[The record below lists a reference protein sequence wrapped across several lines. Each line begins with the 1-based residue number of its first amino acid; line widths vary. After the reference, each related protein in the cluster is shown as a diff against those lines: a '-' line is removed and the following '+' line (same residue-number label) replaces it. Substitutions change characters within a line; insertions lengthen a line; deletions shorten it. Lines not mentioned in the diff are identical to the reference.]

1 MYKRIYNLNMKM
13 NATEKDELSRLMHE
27 QQKSASDIIRMA
39 IKNTFDCEG
48 FERNK
53 VSINEN
59 IEYEEQRNAHCI
71 A

>member
-1 MYKRIYNLNMKM
+1 MKM

-48 FERNK
+48 FEASYDNRIYRSK
-53 VSINEN
+53 RRSIFD
-59 IEYEEQRNAHCI
+59 
-71 A
+71 

>member
-39 IKNTFDCEG
+39 IKNTVDCEW
-48 FERNK
+48 FEASYDN
-53 VSINEN
+53 SIYRSKRRS
-59 IEYEEQRNAHCI
+59 IFD
-71 A
+71 

>member
-1 MYKRIYNLNMKM
+1 M

-48 FERNK
+48 FEASYDN
-53 VSINEN
+53 SI
-59 IEYEEQRNAHCI
+59 YRSKRRSVFD
-71 A
+71 

>member
-48 FERNK
+48 FEASYDN
-53 VSINEN
+53 SI
-59 IEYEEQRNAHCI
+59 YRSKRRSVFD
-71 A
+71 